1 MLSNL
6 EILSK
11 FKQLIDLKPYIELKR
26 IERDLIDSEVEI
38 LSDLKDLID

>member
-1 MLSNL
+1 MQSNL

-11 FKQLIDLKPYIELKR
+11 FKQLIDKKPYFAENR